1 MASNSIDFLLN
12 LRANPRG
19 LDEISSSTSQMVQ
32 GFHDATRAL
41 SQVSDASQL
50 NTENLQQ
57 MAAAGQQAV
66 IQLNAEL
73 RVAQLELNRLA
84 ATNASPAD
92 LDAARDR
99 VQALERSVQQTT
111 TAVEA
116 YQDAARAAS
125 QTPPVPS
132 QFQNEV
138 SSLVTELD
146 DARRSIDA
154 TGNSSTH
161 TRQQLEQMAANATDE
176 IQRYE
181 RELNDARQE
190 VNRLA
195 ATNATPED
203 IERARQR
210 VRELETGIEQTRTA
224 LNGFRN
230 AANMST
236 DGLEHGL
243 ERTEKKT
250 NIARFAMT
258 ALATALASLG
268 VGAVAQN
275 LAKTSDSFVNL
286 ATRINIA
293 TKEGGNFEQAM
304 AGVQQIA
311 LATNSNLTT
320 TADLFTRLNTVGKDM
335 GMTQKQALDLTKTVT
350 QAIQIGGGS
359 AEAADAAVTQFI
371 QAMQGGVLRG
381 EEFNSIMEG
390 GYGLAEALA
399 KGLGVTTGELRKMAE
414 AGELSAERVIKAV
427 SSQAESVQKTYD
439 QFPTTIGNALQR
451 VATSWEILIG
461 QMDQANGASA
471 TVAGWLVKLADN
483 LQELRVFLDDI
494 GEGFVWIRD
503 KLQSIDSSTINA
515 LKSLLSDVYETVKSL
530 ISNMAT
536 LGETIWSAFTS
547 ALDAVSPL
555 FSALLSGGDD
565 VSGLTTLLNF
575 LRMAFAAVSD
585 VATGFNIGL
594 KLLLSGIQ
602 FLSGGL
608 YALNSQVLDFL
619 GFDTLAQQALNASDR
634 MFAQAEKN
642 GIEAVKLAENHKWA
656 VVKTY
661 DDIGKT
667 QEQKDKEAVASSKAK
682 LDQLLAD
689 QNTEA
694 TAKKTTEAEK
704 IKAVQDYAEKAI
716 AANKGVM
723 DGIAQADL
731 LTKGYMITLD
741 QSGKLAVA
749 SLAESK
755 KASEET
761 TKANE
766 LAIERAKQAETDYQN
781 FLKSSVTERILLTKQ
796 VEDAKKLG
804 DLNALLSA
812 QTSLAAI
819 DAKERELSAARVV
832 RNAEV
837 VADVKNTVDQVRVAG
852 KALGLDL
859 DVALNKI
866 SEGFSANQKNL
877 TILGNG
883 LTALGVTGEQATEAL
898 YQGWEKWASAA
909 KNQAEIDA
917 AKAKLIEFEKQGVF
931 SAKQVQMGM
940 EYLDEVNGKIPENIS
955 EIEKAYKLLGVTSSI
970 EAGKMA
976 TAQINAFNVM
986 KQSGTASAEQI
997 KQALINMADKIY
1009 ASGDAAKIAWY
1020 ESQLAASGLASTVD
1034 ETGKKSVQ
1042 VTDSLTSSV
1051 ERLARTAGGSAVQG
1065 FRAMGDAAREAA
1077 REAKNSIDEWNDALT
1092 AKSDAQKAER
1102 DKSSSSKAVGSS
1114 FKSYSRAEVLAELKS
1129 MGYDDAQAKKLAG
1142 SIMSSAFDADKATM
1156 SKNIDP
1162 FINDQFNKLLG
1173 QGLTASA
1180 GSAEVQKRLASLAN
1194 GTGLV
1199 TMANPKST
1207 RRLEVSNGQQ
1217 TATLE
1222 GSDQDVDTLESIM
1235 SEFEMLKKST

>member
-1 MASNSIDFLLN
+1 MASNSMDFLLN

-19 LDEISSSTSQMVQ
+19 LDEISSTTSAMVQ

-161 TRQQLEQMAANATDE
+161 TRQQLEQMAANATNE

-236 DGLEHGL
+236 DGLERGL

-250 NIARFAMT
+250 NVARFAMT

-268 VGAVAQN
+268 IGAVAQN

-439 QFPTTIGNALQR
+439 QFPTTISNALQR

-483 LQELRVFLDDI
+483 LQELRVFLGDI
-494 GEGFVWIRD
+494 GEGFVWIGD

-515 LKSLLSDVYETVKSL
+515 LKSLLSDVYETVKSNVSS
-530 ISNMAT
+530 IADF
-536 LGETIWSAFTS
+536 GETVWSAFTT
-547 ALDAVSPL
+547 ALDSVSPL
-555 FSALLSGGDD
+555 FAAFTSGQED
-565 VSGLTTLLNF
+565 VSGLEVALNM
-575 LRMAFAAVSD
+575 LRMAFAAISD
-585 VATGFNIGL
+585 VTTGFNIGL

-608 YALNSQVLDFL
+608 YALSAQVLDFL
-619 GFDTLAQQALNASDR
+619 GFDTLAQQAANASDR

-642 GIEAVKLAENHKWA
+642 GGEAVKLAENHKWA

-661 DDIGKT
+661 EDINKT
-667 QEQKDKEAVASSKAK
+667 EEQKNQESVADNQKK
-682 LDQLLAD
+682 LDELNAQELKHAADYKAISDQKLVLEQQLFEARKTGNQASIDLAMKGLAD
-689 QNTEA
+689 LD
-694 TAKKTTEAEK
+694 AKEKAYQDESKKIQDAK
-704 IKAVQDYAEKAI
+704 IKAAQDWVNAQLMAADGTQKAAD
-716 AANKGVM
+716 AATQK
-723 DGIAQADL
+723 
-731 LTKGYMITLD
+731 TL
-741 QSGKLAVA
+741 QTAVA
-749 SLAESK
+749 AQGLK
-755 KASEET
+755 
-761 TKANE
+761 
-766 LAIERAKQAETDYQN
+766 IEFDAAGEGIVSAMSDGTQA
-781 FLKSSVTERILLTKQ
+781 TEVQT
-796 VEDAKKLG
+796 
-804 DLNALLSA
+804 NAV
-812 QTSLAAI
+812 
-819 DAKERELSAARVV
+819 DAAR
-832 RNAEV
+832 
-837 VADVKNTVDQVRVAG
+837 KAG
-852 KALGLDL
+852 VALGLDL
-859 DVALNKI
+859 DVAFNRV
-866 SEGFSANQKNL
+866 SESFSKGQRDL
-877 TILGNG
+877 DTFSGGLDQLGATG
-883 LTALGVTGEQATEAL
+883 QQAADITYQAWIKWLETA
-898 YQGWEKWASAA
+898 KS
-909 KNQAEIDA
+909 QAEIDA
-917 AKAKLIEFEKQGVF
+917 AEQKLKEFGEQGKISTSQVEQGLIAIKMQAQKLPDDIDPVTESFKRLGIETKENLKLA
-931 SAKQVQMGM
+931 AKQAMMDFINVRDSGQATAEGVQKA
-940 EYLDEVNGKIPENIS
+940 Y
-955 EIEKAYKLLGVTSSI
+955 EKA
-970 EAGKMA
+970 
-976 TAQINAFNVM
+976 AQA
-986 KQSGTASAEQI
+986 A
-997 KQALINMADKIY
+997 AL
-1009 ASGDAAKIAWY
+1009 SGDAASIATAN
-1020 ESQLAASGLASTVD
+1020 AAGASHKLQIQVD
-1034 ETGKKSVQ
+1034 ETGKASVQ
-1042 VTDSLTSSV
+1042 SMDNLTSSV

-1065 FRAMGDAAREAA
+1065 FRAMSDAAKDAA

>member
-19 LDEISSSTSQMVQ
+19 LDEISSTTSAMVQ

-320 TADLFTRLNTVGKDM
+320 TAELFTRLNTVGKDM

-461 QMDQANGASA
+461 QMNEANGANA
-471 TVAGWLVKLADN
+471 TVSKWLVTLADN
-483 LQELRVFLDDI
+483 MSSLKLIIADIGSGFSRFDEYFDNLYDQDTIDALKTALTSVYDTIKTLLGTAMDI
-494 GEGFVWIRD
+494 GETFSEVFNDALSAVFGFADGLYPAGQQVSGFQKFVDLLNIAINFLNDGFKTIGIGVNLFTGTLYGLSAAWYELKAVFTWGDVKKEALENMQQMQAKSQEYFD
-503 KLQSIDSSTINA
+503 KGFSGAENFKSKTLEAINEIGKTEAQKNQDRIASNQKALDDLKAQEAKHATDYKAISDQRLTLEQQLFEARKTGNQASID
-515 LKSLLSDVYETVKSL
+515 L
-530 ISNMAT
+530 AT
-536 LGETIWSAFTS
+536 KGLAD
-547 ALDAVSPL
+547 LDAKEKLYQTESKKIQDDKIK
-555 FSALLSGGDD
+555 SAQAIADAM
-565 VSGLTTLLNF
+565 
-575 LRMAFAAVSD
+575 MAANEKISESE
-585 VATGFNIGL
+585 L
-594 KLLLSGIQ
+594 K
-602 FLSGGL
+602 
-608 YALNSQVLDFL
+608 
-619 GFDTLAQQALNASDR
+619 ALNA
-634 MFAQAEKN
+634 
-642 GIEAVKLAENHKWA
+642 KLAAQGLKAEFDSAGKVIVSAMSDSTQATEVQTNA
-656 VVKTY
+656 V
-661 DDIGKT
+661 D
-667 QEQKDKEAVASSKAK
+667 
-682 LDQLLAD
+682 
-689 QNTEA
+689 
-694 TAKKTTEAEK
+694 
-704 IKAVQDYAEKAI
+704 
-716 AANKGVM
+716 
-723 DGIAQADL
+723 
-731 LTKGYMITLD
+731 
-741 QSGKLAVA
+741 
-749 SLAESK
+749 
-755 KASEET
+755 
-761 TKANE
+761 
-766 LAIERAKQAETDYQN
+766 
-781 FLKSSVTERILLTKQ
+781 
-796 VEDAKKLG
+796 
-804 DLNALLSA
+804 
-812 QTSLAAI
+812 
-819 DAKERELSAARVV
+819 AAR
-832 RNAEV
+832 
-837 VADVKNTVDQVRVAG
+837 KAG
-852 KALGLDL
+852 VALGLDL
-859 DVALNKI
+859 DVAFNRV
-866 SEGFSANQKNL
+866 SESFSKGQRDL
-877 TILGNG
+877 DTFSGGLDQLG
-883 LTALGVTGEQATEAL
+883 ATGQQAADIT
-898 YQGWEKWASAA
+898 YQAWEKWAEQA

-931 SAKQVQMGM
+931 SAKQVQTGM

-1156 SKNIDP
+1156 SRNIDP

-1199 TMANPKST
+1199 TMASPKST